1 MHLPMAASAL
11 QTAPAEALL
20 GRDHPLVRILER
32 MTIRLEGVA
41 VVAAILCG
49 SVAALVAGD
58 EDAGAVVI
66 AAVVAEA
73 VLVASLG
80 LLLSDRNACVLGLIA
95 EGRAGLPLRVVERER
110 RRLLARDTRLGM
122 ARRLARLAGE
132 ARREVCRPRA
142 PRPLYTPAVVAAAE
156 PELEAVARLLVP
168 DGVGAAGVAQTELLL
183 TGIGSPLYGRDL
195 DRLRAELRRTAFTLA
210 AGGERS
216 PAHC

>member
-1 MHLPMAASAL
+1 
-11 QTAPAEALL
+11 
-20 GRDHPLVRILER
+20 
-32 MTIRLEGVA
+32 
-41 VVAAILCG
+41 
-49 SVAALVAGD
+49 
-58 EDAGAVVI
+58 
-66 AAVVAEA
+66 
-73 VLVASLG
+73 VASLG